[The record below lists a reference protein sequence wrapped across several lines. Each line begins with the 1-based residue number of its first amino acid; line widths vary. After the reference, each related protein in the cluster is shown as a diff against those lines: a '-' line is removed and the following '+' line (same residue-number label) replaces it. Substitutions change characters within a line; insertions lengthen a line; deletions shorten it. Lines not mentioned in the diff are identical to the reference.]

1 MGDVFYGKEPSTVA
15 EFGIVSYQQFKS
27 CFENESEE
35 FIKASYDSIRLPVR
49 KTQFS
54 AGHDICSPYDILLAP
69 GEKTIIPTGLRC
81 FMTSNYVMLIFPR
94 SSFGIKR
101 GMTIT
106 NTIPVIDADYYFSDN
121 EGHILISI
129 KNNGEK
135 TLSIKSGEA
144 FAQAVFVEFG
154 SALGSESDAQRKGGI
169 GSTDTP

>member
-1 MGDVFYGKEPSTVA
+1 MGDVFYGRGPLTIAKFEK
-15 EFGIVSYQQFKS
+15 VSYSQFRS
-27 CFENESEE
+27 SIDNEMDD
-35 FIKASYDSIRLPVR
+35 FVKASYDSIRLPVR

-106 NTIPVIDADYYFSDN
+106 NTIPVIDADYYFSYF
-121 EGHILISI
+121 EVHILISI

-144 FAQAVFVEFG
+144 FAQAVFVEYG
-154 SALGSESDAQRKGGI
+154 SALGSESDIQRKGGI